1 MDPLL
6 ANVDQPRI
14 SLRPQASLIDPSISL
29 CTNVF
34 FVPAGKDM
42 PTRATCRVSD
52 VKLFSS
58 LLLFFCVCT
67 CLCSFSLP

>member
-58 LLLFFCVCT
+58 LLFFFVCT
-67 CLCSFSLP
+67 RLCSFSLP